1 MIDFHEETK
10 IKGIIYD
17 ALKQLPSAIRYR
29 VVDEVLQR
37 LTYERRTMRPE
48 NTK

>member
-1 MIDFHEETK
+1 MIDFHDEAK

>member
-10 IKGIIYD
+10 IKAVIYD
-17 ALKQLPSAIRYR
+17 ALKQLPSSIRYR

-37 LTYERRTMRPE
+37 LTYERRTMAPE